1 MNIIEI
7 RNLTKIKQEKTILN
21 SISFDVKS
29 GEILA
34 ILGHNGAGKTTL
46 INSIMKLTNYEGII
60 NYSFQISNLYKEIA
74 YQMQS
79 TSFEN
84 EAKVFEICNLYKNLL
99 KTHIDIEGLLK
110 QFNMEDSKNLFIKD
124 LSGGQRQ
131 ILAILLTLI
140 GEPKILIFDELTTGL
155 DSINRRR
162 IWDILKKLNQEKNI
176 TIILTSHF
184 LEEVEYLANRVVI
197 LKRGEV
203 EKIGYVNDIINEQF
217 SDMKKI
223 QFETI
228 NLDQAKKLFGS
239 QIKINGQMVSFVYN
253 EEDEMDIFHK
263 VKEIKGE
270 NIVMKRFSFEDAFL
284 QMLGYQLAEEGEI
297 VHG

>member
-1 MNIIEI
+1 MNLIEV
-7 RNLTKIKQEKTILN
+7 RNLTKNSNKKVILDN
-21 SISFDVKS
+21 VNFDVKA

-46 INSIMKLTNYEGII
+46 INSLMRLTNYGGKI
-60 NYSFQISNLYKEIA
+60 NYSFQISNIYKEIA

-84 EAKVFEICNLYKNLL
+84 EAQVYEICSLYKKLLRTQVDIEELL
-99 KTHIDIEGLLK
+99 KA
-110 QFNMEDSKNLFIKD
+110 FNMLESKNMFVKD

-155 DSINRRR
+155 DSLNRRR
-162 IWDILKKLNQEKNI
+162 IWDILKRLNQEKKI

-184 LEEVEYLANRVVI
+184 LEEVEYLADRVII

-203 EKIGYVNDIINEQF
+203 EKIGYVDDIVNDQF

-223 QFETI
+223 QFETL
-228 NLDQAKKLFGS
+228 NLDQAKILFGN
-239 QIKINGQMVSFVYN
+239 QIKIKGNVVSFVYREDDEN
-253 EEDEMDIFHK
+253 EIFYK
-263 VKEIKGE
+263 VKEINGE

-284 QMLGYQLAEEGEI
+284 QMLGYKLAEEGEI
-297 VHG
+297 VHA

>member
-7 RNLTKIKQEKTILN
+7 RNLTKIKKDKKILDN
-21 SISFDVKS
+21 ISFDVKS

-46 INSIMKLTNYEGII
+46 INSIMRLTRYDGTI
-60 NYSFQISNLYKEIA
+60 NFSFQIGNLYKKIA

-84 EAKVFEICNLYKNLL
+84 EAKVFEICKLYKKLL
-99 KTHIDIEGLLK
+99 KTHVDIEDLLK
-110 QFNMEDSKNLFIKD
+110 KFNMQDSKNLFIKD

-140 GEPKILIFDELTTGL
+140 GEPEVVIFDELTTGL
-155 DSINRRR
+155 DSLNRRR
-162 IWDILKKLNQEKNI
+162 IWEILKNLNQERKI

-197 LKRGEV
+197 LKHGEI

-223 QFETI
+223 QFETK
-228 NLDQAKKLFGS
+228 NLDQAKNLFGDH
-239 QIKINGQMVSFVYN
+239 IKISGQVVSFVYK
-253 EEDEMDIFHK
+253 EDEEIEIFRK
-263 VKEIKGE
+263 VQEIKGE

-284 QMLGYQLAEEGEI
+284 QMLGYQIAEEGEI
-297 VHG
+297 VHE